1 MLPIAS
7 SGSEPKLSLSENW
20 DRIEE
25 AYGCSLEDDVRQRIL
40 QATTVF
46 VSFEVF
52 ERTARPLK
60 DAIEYVSS
68 IRGAANALQNAL
80 AGSFKGSVDATSYAE
95 SLIKQ
100 NFRDSR
106 LKVPRY
112 NGPFDALSGVLTS
125 LAVACSD
132 TLREME
138 SPDAPGHCK
147 GECWADWIRSLTK
160 IASEFGL
167 PRGVSKGSDKSA
179 QISPF
184 TLFVEAL
191 RECVPKDARRH
202 HHSNAALAKAIN
214 NARSQSNGTHNS
226 RARSKKVPPKIGQ
239 IAEVRSTSRAIQ
251 RERTKKDVLE

>member
-1 MLPIAS
+1 MARHVRLLPIAS
-7 SGSEPKLSLSENW
+7 SGSEPRLSLSEKW
-20 DRIEE
+20 DRIEK
-25 AYGCSLEDDVRQRIL
+25 AYGRLLADDVRQRIL
-40 QATTVF
+40 QATTFF

-52 ERTARPLK
+52 ERNARPVN

-68 IRGAANALQNAL
+68 IKEAANALQNAL
-80 AGSFKGSVDATSYAE
+80 AGSFKGSVDATYYAE
-95 SLIKQ
+95 SLINQ

-112 NGPFDALSGVLTS
+112 NGPFDALSGMLTS
-125 LAVACSD
+125 LAVACRD
-132 TLREME
+132 ALKEME
-138 SPDAPGHCK
+138 RPDAPGHRE
-147 GECWADWIRSLTK
+147 GECWANWIRSLTK

-191 RECVPKDARRH
+191 HECVPKDARRH

-214 NARSQSNGTHNS
+214 EARRQSK
-226 RARSKKVPPKIGQ
+226 RDA
-239 IAEVRSTSRAIQ
+239 
-251 RERTKKDVLE
+251 